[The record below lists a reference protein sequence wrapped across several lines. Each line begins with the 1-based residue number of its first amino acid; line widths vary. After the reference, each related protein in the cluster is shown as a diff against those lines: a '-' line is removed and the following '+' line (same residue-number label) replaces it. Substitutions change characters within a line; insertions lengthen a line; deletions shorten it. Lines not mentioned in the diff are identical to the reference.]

1 MFWKAVASKERLE
14 KLKAQ
19 ITLMQQ
25 QEKAAEGALIAVLQE
40 MGVDLSQPIDF
51 DYEQER
57 VVTPSSDGRSA

>member
-40 MGVDLSQPIDF
+40 MGVDLSKPIDF